1 MLSSRRSTILKCQ
14 LALVSASVFSLYLY
28 YGGAGQTGSH
38 HQAESYFARHLLA
51 ADDETVTVS
60 TKQNTT
66 TKLEDEDNC
75 GFQPSDSALFPSNT
89 FNDEQLG
96 QGAIVLYI
104 IGVLYMFYALAII
117 CDHFF
122 VPSLEVIIE
131 KFNISQD
138 VAGATL
144 MAAGG
149 SAPELF
155 TSIIGV
161 FIAKSDVGTGT
172 IVGSAVF
179 NVLFVIAACAF
190 ASVKALSL
198 TAWPLIRD
206 TTFYSVALGL
216 LVGFFSDA
224 KVYWWEALILF
235 LWYISYVTFMKFNV
249 AAETRFHKIF
259 PSLKP
264 QEADQENF
272 VAWGRFDPNR
282 TPLFSWMQGQVN
294 KTKVDV
300 DIEQKPPKQKGI
312 FELKKKLEN
321 GQDKED
327 QDNEEAEKGDE
338 EQEDDNMMD
347 KQDQDE
353 YEDVVCSGPT
363 GTVYS
368 KIIWFVTMPL
378 MLPMWITT
386 PDPNNPSRKK
396 FFAMT
401 FLMSIVWIMV
411 FSYLMVWWT
420 TVIGNFAGI
429 PATVMGLTFL
439 AAGTSVPDLIT
450 SVIVAKQGHGDMA
463 VSSSIGSN
471 IFDVCVGLP
480 VPWLLYTLAFNTPYM
495 EIDAAGMGCNVGMLF
510 FMLILVFVS
519 IMAFKWKMTKMMGGI
534 MLVLY
539 AIFVTV
545 SLLFSFCFFTCDFM

>member
-1 MLSSRRSTILKCQ
+1 MLTQRRSTILKCQ

-28 YGGAGQTGSH
+28 YGGAGETSGHS
-38 HQAESYFARHLLA
+38 SRHLLQTQE
-51 ADDETVTVS
+51 DETITVS
-60 TKQNTT
+60 KRPNISLGEEEGDQGS
-66 TKLEDEDNC
+66 C
-75 GFQPSDSALFPSNT
+75 GYQPSDSALFPPNT
-89 FNDEQLG
+89 FSDEQLG

-104 IGVLYMFYALAII
+104 LGVLYMFYALAII

-122 VPSLEVIIE
+122 VPSLETIIE
-131 KFNISQD
+131 KFDISQD

-161 FIAKSDVGTGT
+161 FIADSDVGTGT

-206 TTFYSVALGL
+206 TTFYSIALAL
-216 LVGFFSDA
+216 LVAFFNDS
-224 KVYWWEALILF
+224 KVWWWEALILF
-235 LWYISYVTFMKFNV
+235 LWYICYVVFMKFNV
-249 AAETRFHKIF
+249 AAETRFHAIF
-259 PSLKP
+259 PSLKA
-264 QEADQENF
+264 QEADTDDDNRF
-272 VAWGRFDPNR
+272 RAWGRFDPNR
-282 TPLFSWMQGQVN
+282 TPLFSWMQGQV
-294 KTKVDV
+294 KVSSKVD
-300 DIEQKPPKQKGI
+300 DIEQKIPRKGI
-312 FELKKKLEN
+312 HELKKKLEK
-321 GQDKED
+321 GQEKEEID
-327 QDNEEAEKGDE
+327 AEETEKAVE
-338 EQEDDNMMD
+338 EEEGNAMMD
-347 KQDQDE
+347 TQDQDD
-353 YEDVVCSGPT
+353 YEDVVCTGPT

-368 KIIWFVTMPL
+368 KLIWFVTMPL
-378 MLPMWITT
+378 MIPMWITT

-401 FLMSIVWIMV
+401 FIMSIVWIMV

-429 PATVMGLTFL
+429 PDSVMGLTFL

-471 IFDVCVGLP
+471 IFDVCIGLP
-480 VPWLLYTLAFNTPYM
+480 VPWLLYTMFNDPYKT
-495 EIDAAGMGCNVGMLF
+495 IDAVGMGCNVGMLF

-519 IMAFKWKMTKMMGGI
+519 IMSFKWKMTKLMGGI

-539 AIFVTV
+539 AVFVTI
-545 SLLFSFCFFTCDFM
+545 SLLFSFCIFSCPL